1 MNMTFNSNK
10 PILLLED
17 DIVDVMTLKRAVREL
32 SVKNELVIRNNGEE
46 GLAYLQQTRELPCMI
61 LLDLNMPKMNGLEF
75 LEEIKKDIRLL
86 HIPVIILTTSKEQ
99 TDRMQSFRLSVAGYM
114 VKPVDYD
121 QFIKMLSTIH
131 SYWSLSEYPE

>member
-1 MNMTFNSNK
+1 MTFNSNK

-17 DIVDVMTLKRAVREL
+17 DIVDAMTLKRAVREL
-32 SVKNELVIRNNGEE
+32 EVKNELVIRNNGEE
-46 GLAYLQQTRELPCMI
+46 GLAYLQGITELPCMI

-75 LEEIKKDIRLL
+75 LEEIKKDVRLM

-121 QFIKMLSTIH
+121 AFINMLSTIH
-131 SYWSLSEYPE
+131 QYWSLSEYPE

>member
-32 SVKNELVIRNNGEE
+32 SVKNEFVIRNNGEE
-46 GLAYLQQTRELPCMI
+46 GLGYLQGVEELPCLI

-75 LEEIKKDIRLL
+75 LEEIKKDVRLM

-121 QFIKMLSTIH
+121 QFINMLSTIH
-131 SYWSLSEYPE
+131 QYWSLSEYPE